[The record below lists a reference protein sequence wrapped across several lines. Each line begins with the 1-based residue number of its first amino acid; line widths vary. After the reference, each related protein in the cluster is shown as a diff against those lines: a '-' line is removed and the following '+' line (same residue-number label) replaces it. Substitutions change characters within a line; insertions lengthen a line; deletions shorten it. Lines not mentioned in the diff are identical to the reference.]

1 MAASAGRRLRPL
13 AVVCALL
20 MVAWGAASIASL
32 VVQIMN
38 YDEFG
43 WPDENADGE
52 IWAYVVL
59 YLAAAASGAWVAV
72 WGLFGLAWRPPL
84 HLGAVALLV
93 AIGVEVTANVVQV
106 SYFSDLG
113 APVNLGDQAEGYVDR
128 ITFDTG
134 VAVSEGRA
142 FLTALPLMTAFL
154 PLLAWLVVLVS
165 GAGRKR
171 RFAPQYGQPQYG
183 QPQYGQPQYGHPQYG
198 QPQYAAP
205 YGQVYPHQP
214 AYQPQHAHPPPQ
226 HYPPQ
231 PPAYRLPQEP
241 AYQAPPDP
249 PRHKWGAVPPV
260 LPERPAAVRPTPPP
274 QQPPDQET
282 LPYQK
287 PTQGP

>member
-13 AVVCALL
+13 AVFCALL

-113 APVNLGDQAEGYVDR
+113 APVDLGDQAEGYVDR

-154 PLLAWLVVLVS
+154 PLLAWLVVLFS

-171 RFAPQYGQPQYG
+171 RLA
-183 QPQYGQPQYGHPQYG
+183 PQYG

-205 YGQVYPHQP
+205 HGQAYPHQP
-214 AYQPQHAHPPPQ
+214 AYQPQHAYPQPQ
-226 HYPPQ
+226 HYPQQ
-231 PPAYRLPQEP
+231 PPAYPQQPPAYPQPQRQP
-241 AYQAPPDP
+241 AYQPPPDP

-260 LPERPAAVRPTPPP
+260 LPERPAVARPTPPP